1 MTEHA
6 ENPAPRF
13 PARLALRLGVVVVVV
28 VIIGVIVI
36 GSPDKRTVSQVI
48 AEIRAIALAKP
59 QGGLI
64 GPWWVSS
71 TGAEEPDG
79 RLENFKVE
87 CGPIDIAAVSARV
100 LVNHHTNTFQFEMWD
115 VVFARM
121 PVASDP
127 NAEYTIQHLDR
138 YVLGPLPYPKDIVP
152 DENPPALPATV
163 WVDRKGEEAQGRRGE
178 GAQGAQEKTVGV
190 GGLRRR

>member
-1 MTEHA
+1 MPEHA
-6 ENPAPRF
+6 ENTASRF
-13 PARLALRLGVVVVVV
+13 PARLALRLVVGVVVV
-28 VIIGVIVI
+28 VIIGVIVN
-36 GSPDKRTVSQVI
+36 GSPDSRTVSQVI
-48 AEIRAIALAKP
+48 DEIRSIALAEP

-71 TGAEEPDG
+71 TGADEENG
-79 RLENFKVE
+79 RLRNFKVE

-121 PVASDP
+121 PVASNPD
-127 NAEYTIQHLDR
+127 AEYTIQHLDR

-152 DENPPALPATV
+152 DEHAPALPTAV

-178 GAQGAQEKTVGV
+178 GAQEKTVGV
-190 GGLRRR
+190 GGLRRP

>member
-1 MTEHA
+1 MSEHA
-6 ENPAPRF
+6 QNPAPRF
-13 PARLALRLGVVVVVV
+13 PVRLALRLVVVVVV
-28 VIIGVIVI
+28 MVIIGVIVI
-36 GSPDKRTVSQVI
+36 GSPDNRTVSQVI
-48 AEIRAIALAKP
+48 DEIRAIALAKP
-59 QGGLI
+59 QGGLV

-71 TGAEEPDG
+71 SGADEATG

-87 CGPIDIAAVSARV
+87 CGPIDIAAVSARII
-100 LVNHHTNTFQFEMWD
+100 VNHHTNSFQFEMWD

-152 DENPPALPATV
+152 DENAPALPATV
-163 WVDRKGEEAQGRRGE
+163 RVEE
-178 GAQGAQEKTVGV
+178 
-190 GGLRRR
+190 